1 MIHGVLN
8 VFKEKGYTSHDVVAK
23 LRGITRQKKIG
34 HTGTLDPDAEG
45 VLPVCFGKATRLCDM
60 LTDKSKVY
68 EAVLLLGMETDTQ
81 DITGTVLRQAETDHL
96 TDEEVRNCI
105 QGYVGEYDQIPPM
118 YSALKVNGKKLCDL
132 AREGKTVERK
142 SRRVHI
148 FEIEILQMELPRVK
162 MRVHCS
168 KGTYIRTLCSDIGTS
183 LGTGGCME
191 SLLRTRVASFEV
203 KDSLRLA
210 EIEAKMQ
217 AGTLM
222 DSIIPID
229 QMLPEYAKL
238 HVKKIFEP
246 LACNGNALKPE
257 MFSEAGVS
265 IFEDAVSEKTGCG
278 ENLSGKKD
286 SGNHFRVY
294 TENDVF
300 IGIYEY
306 QPVAR
311 SMKLRKMFYA
321 GEEQTGK

>member
-1 MIHGVLN
+1 
-8 VFKEKGYTSHDVVAK
+8 
-23 LRGITRQKKIG
+23 
-34 HTGTLDPDAEG
+34 
-45 VLPVCFGKATRLCDM
+45 
-60 LTDKSKVY
+60 
-68 EAVLLLGMETDTQ
+68 
-81 DITGTVLRQAETDHL
+81 
-96 TDEEVRNCI
+96 
-105 QGYVGEYDQIPPM
+105 
-118 YSALKVNGKKLCDL
+118 
-132 AREGKTVERK
+132 
-142 SRRVHI
+142 
-148 FEIEILQMELPRVK
+148 
-162 MRVHCS
+162 
-168 KGTYIRTLCSDIGTS
+168 
-183 LGTGGCME
+183 ME

-229 QMLPEYAKL
+229 QMFPEYAKL

-306 QPVAR
+306 QSVAR
-311 SMKLRKMFYA
+311 SLKLRKMFYA

>member
-68 EAVLLLGMETDTQ
+68 ETVLLLGIETDTQ

-191 SLLRTRVASFEV
+191 SLLRIRVASFEV

-229 QMLPEYAKL
+229 QMFPEYAKL

>member
-45 VLPVCFGKATRLCDM
+45 VLPVCFGKATRLCDI

-68 EAVLLLGMETDTQ
+68 ETVLLLGIETDTQ
-81 DITGTVLRQAETDHL
+81 DITGTVLKQAETDHL

-132 AREGKTVERK
+132 AREGKTVELK

-321 GEEQTGK
+321 GKEQTGK

>member
-68 EAVLLLGMETDTQ
+68 ETVLLLGIETDTQ

-229 QMLPEYAKL
+229 QMFPEYAKL

-321 GEEQTGK
+321 GKEQTGK

>member
-45 VLPVCFGKATRLCDM
+45 VLPICFGKATRLCDM

-68 EAVLLLGMETDTQ
+68 EAVLLLGVETDTQ
-81 DITGTVLRQAETDHL
+81 DITGTVLKRAETGGL
-96 TDEEVRNCI
+96 TEEEVRNCI
-105 QGYVGEYDQIPPM
+105 QGYIGEYDQIPPM
-118 YSALKVNGKKLCDL
+118 YSALKVNGRKLCDL

-148 FEIEILQMELPRVK
+148 FEIEILEMELPRVK

-168 KGTYIRTLCSDIGTS
+168 KGTYIRTLCHDIGTS

-191 SLLRTRVASFEV
+191 SLLRTRVVSFDV
-203 KDSLRLA
+203 KDSLRLS

-217 AGTLM
+217 DGTLQ
-222 DSIIPID
+222 DSVISVD
-229 QMLPEYAKL
+229 QMFPEYPRL
-238 HVKKIFEP
+238 HVKKAFEA
-246 LACNGNALKPE
+246 LACNGNALRPE
-257 MFSEAGVS
+257 M
-265 IFEDAVSEKTGCG
+265 VSETGIPIS
-278 ENLSGKKD
+278 E
-286 SGNHFRVY
+286 NHFRVY
-294 TENDVF
+294 TENDAF

-306 QPVAR
+306 QTASR
-311 SMKLRKMFYA
+311 TMKLRKMFYA
-321 GEEQTGK
+321 GEEQSGK

>member
-68 EAVLLLGMETDTQ
+68 ETVLLLGIETDTQ

-229 QMLPEYAKL
+229 QMFSEYAKL